1 MPTFVITGA
10 NRGIGFEFLRQL
22 SAVPESLVI
31 GLVRNKAAAEEK
43 VTKEL
48 PGRNIR
54 IIQADLTDYDSLK
67 QAAEEVAQL
76 SSGVDMLIANA
87 CLHSEWSRFHSV
99 DVLTKEPKRLEAEL
113 LENFSVNVI
122 GNINLLSVFVPLVR
136 KGVTKKVITLTSGG
150 ADSEFISRYE
160 ITTQMPYAVS
170 KAAMNAATAKFS
182 AQYRKEG
189 ILFMGIAPGVV
200 DTGVLASVTPDELA
214 RLGDMLQKFTLYDPS
229 FKGPMTPEQSVA
241 AMLGVIERANVNNGH
256 AGAFVS
262 HHGNKHWL

>member
-22 SAVPESLVI
+22 SATPESLVI
-31 GLVRNKAAAEEK
+31 GLVRNKAAADEK

-67 QAAEEVAQL
+67 QAADAVGQL
-76 SSGVDMLIANA
+76 SNGVDMLIANA
-87 CLHSEWSRFHSV
+87 TLHSEWSSFHGL
-99 DVLTKEPKRLEAEL
+99 DVLTKEPERLGTEL
-113 LENFSVNVI
+113 LENFTVNVI
-122 GNINLLSVFVPLVR
+122 GNIHLLSLFVPLVR

-160 ITTQMPYAVS
+160 VTTQMPYAVS

-189 ILFMGIAPGVV
+189 ILFMSISPGVV
-200 DTGVLASVTPDELA
+200 DTGGLAKATPEQLA
-214 RLGDMLQKFTLYDPS
+214 GLGDMLQKFTLYDPS
-229 FKGPMTPEQSVA
+229 FKGPMPIEKSVG